1 MKGRGGA
8 RQQPQAATTGKII
21 ENYSQLECTFL
32 KNAKAGKN
40 RKKRPSF
47 VLRHSSLLSSFPS
60 RGLSPNSVFQ
70 RPSSSYQI
78 SLLLAIS
85 SGGKRKCSYMVYFF
99 YFSPFFS
106 SFPPAIPPSTSSPIF
121 SPSLPFFPSPFPPE
135 AVFGVPSPPSFP
147 HNPPFFHRGEECRL
161 NLFSPPSETGPG
173 RRSYVR
179 TLALRIYLHVPRRCL
194 ILYRVERSTNHIR
207 KTRSCSLKSRSEI
220 HFFPARTLRQGSGR
234 PRLDPSLP
242 PSPLAITLAVDEQ

>member
-1 MKGRGGA
+1 M
-8 RQQPQAATTGKII
+8 
-21 ENYSQLECTFL
+21 L
-32 KNAKAGKN
+32 KPEKN

-135 AVFGVPSPPSFP
+135 AVFGVPSLPSFP
-147 HNPPFFHRGEECRL
+147 HNPPFFHLG
-161 NLFSPPSETGPG
+161 G
-173 RRSYVR
+173 RMSFE
-179 TLALRIYLHVPRRCL
+179 P
-194 ILYRVERSTNHIR
+194 
-207 KTRSCSLKSRSEI
+207 
-220 HFFPARTLRQGSGR
+220 FFPLPPRQSQVAARTSVHWHYVYTFTCRGG
-234 PRLDPSLP
+234 
-242 PSPLAITLAVDEQ
+242 V

>member
-1 MKGRGGA
+1 M
-8 RQQPQAATTGKII
+8 QQPQAATTGKII

-135 AVFGVPSPPSFP
+135 AVFGVPSPPPSPITHLSFIW
-147 HNPPFFHRGEECRL
+147 GEECRL
-161 NLFSPPSETGPG
+161 NLFFPLPP
-173 RRSYVR
+173 
-179 TLALRIYLHVPRRCL
+179 
-194 ILYRVERSTNHIR
+194 
-207 KTRSCSLKSRSEI
+207 
-220 HFFPARTLRQGSGR
+220 RQGQVAAPTYVHWHYVYTFTCRGG
-234 PRLDPSLP
+234 
-242 PSPLAITLAVDEQ
+242 V